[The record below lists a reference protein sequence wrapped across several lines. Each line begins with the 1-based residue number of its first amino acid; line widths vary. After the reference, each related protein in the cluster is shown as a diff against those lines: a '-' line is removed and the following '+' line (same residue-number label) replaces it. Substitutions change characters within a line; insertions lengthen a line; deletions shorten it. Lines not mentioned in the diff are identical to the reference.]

1 LQNIPIAQKMMLVL
15 GLLGLFVLGISY
27 YAAGQ
32 MRLISSSYSGLMAGN
47 DQAALFASRANRA
60 FAATRA
66 DVADLLI
73 ATSAV
78 DNAIAK
84 GALDNDMTQF
94 VQHMGEAVRASPG
107 YAGPIMILKARA
119 LNVLNNQCAKTIAMG
134 SNTAISASDAQS
146 EYRNNCEPEFG
157 RSRLG

>member
-66 DVADLLI
+66 DIADLMI

-78 DNAIAK
+78 DDAIAK

-94 VQHMGEAVRASPG
+94 VQHMGEAVGHRP
-107 YAGPIMILKARA
+107 
-119 LNVLNNQCAKTIAMG
+119 AM
-134 SNTAISASDAQS
+134 
-146 EYRNNCEPEFG
+146 PG
-157 RSRLG
+157 RS